1 MMLRKTFP
9 RLLCLLA
16 VVACA
21 NSAWAQSPD
30 VPLMSVNAIRVKTLE
45 TVEPFR
51 FVRFV
56 KNTKDLSVIHVAYP
70 PERGVYV
77 DAVTLQ
83 SGTAGDFTWVAP
95 LSGNP
100 VVPIEMSTELNNPTA
115 RRPVATDE
123 EGRGIGITSAYR
135 QIGYLGDAPG
145 TGGVGRMLTTL
156 YAEN

>member
-1 MMLRKTFP
+1 
-9 RLLCLLA
+9 
-16 VVACA
+16 
-21 NSAWAQSPD
+21 
-30 VPLMSVNAIRVKTLE
+30 MSVNAIRVKTLE

-56 KNTKDLSVIHVAYP
+56 KSPQDASIIHVADP
-70 PERGVYV
+70 PQRGVYV

-83 SGTAGDFTWVAP
+83 TSTAGGYTWVAP

-100 VVPIEMSTELNNPTA
+100 VVPVELSTEISNPTA
-115 RRPVATDE
+115 RRPLTTDE
-123 EGRGIGITSAYR
+123 EGRGIGITSSYR

-156 YAEN
+156 HSEN